1 MAAFAARRVRESG
14 SSVSQGDDTS
24 AISATERQG
33 GTGVAALC
41 VSSADVHR
49 LLMLCATASNAAES
63 SLNVHTI
70 QSSIVIASAGATGR
84 KTSGAQ
90 TARNAGCRLFR
101 RKVSTAP
108 TAAGRVLASQK
119 WAALTAERK
128 QQSAKG
134 RI

>member
-14 SSVSQGDDTS
+14 SNVSQGDDTS

-70 QSSIVIASAGATGR
+70 QSSIVIASAGQLEER
-84 KTSGAQ
+84 
-90 TARNAGCRLFR
+90 
-101 RKVSTAP
+101 P
-108 TAAGRVLASQK
+108 AAHKLQEMRGVVYSEEK
-119 WAALTAERK
+119 
-128 QQSAKG
+128 
-134 RI
+134 